1 MIDANKGIY
10 GCQKN
15 EVNVARNVQ
24 GCFTTQT
31 FLLSPIS
38 NSVEVFFFFKVLKIK
53 LFSKNPAMLDAII
66 LPRTNWLDE
75 KLRDQ

>member
-10 GCQKN
+10 ACQKN

-38 NSVEVFFFFKVLKIK
+38 NSVEVFFF
-53 LFSKNPAMLDAII
+53 
-66 LPRTNWLDE
+66 
-75 KLRDQ
+75 LRF